1 MLNFWAIKICSLGL
15 LYSQN
20 YMAGRM
26 QELSR
31 IFRLFWIPPRNSYL
45 NHAPPPPPK
54 KKNLATIFLPQN
66 QKFQNPQN
74 PLIIPVTSNLVY
86 PPWGWD
92 IFVPYLQ
99 KLGQNHHFHVWEEP
113 FPKQLFTF
121 SASARATRYYRRPVS
136 SVGRVPVC
144 WAGGREFES
153 WPDQT
158 QGLKITEE
166 KVLSL

>member
-26 QELSR
+26 RELSW

-45 NHAPPPPPK
+45 NHANPPPPPQK
-54 KKNLATIFLPQN
+54 KKKRKTLPQFSYPKKSQH
-66 QKFQNPQN
+66 QKFQNPKN

-121 SASARATRYYRRPVS
+121 CASARATRYYIVDI
-136 SVGRVPVC
+136 
-144 WAGGREFES
+144 A
-153 WPDQT
+153 
-158 QGLKITEE
+158 
-166 KVLSL
+166 